1 MRDIDVRIAL
11 RRSDLDRFA
20 NDGESRVV
28 EEMGIFRGEYR
39 IDAAVVNGHLH
50 GYEIKSARDTLAR
63 LPAQA
68 AAYGVVFDFVTL
80 VAAAGHL
87 DRAAALLPPWW
98 GLRLAEP
105 TGTRVLLT
113 EVRPATRNLSV
124 DPYHVA
130 QLLWKVEALELL
142 DRHGGA
148 RGFRSK
154 ATFAIWR
161 ELTRRLALHELQG
174 EVRAM
179 LKLRQHW
186 PSAGAQ
192 PPVRS

>member
-11 RRSDLDRFA
+11 RRSDLDQFA

-68 AAYGVVFDFVTL
+68 AAYGAVFDFVTL
-80 VAAAGHL
+80 VAAASHL
-87 DRAAALLPPWW
+87 NRAVTLLPSWW

-105 TGTRVLLT
+105 TGTSVLLT
-113 EVRPATRNLSV
+113 HVRQPTRNPSV

-154 ATFAIWR
+154 PTFRVWR
-161 ELTRRLALHELQG
+161 ELTRRLALPELQS

-179 LKLRQHW
+179 LKQRQQW
-186 PSAGAQ
+186 SSAGVQ
-192 PPVRS
+192 PLVTS

>member
-11 RRSDLDRFA
+11 RQSDLAQFA

-50 GYEIKSARDTLAR
+50 GYEIKSAKDTLAR
-63 LPAQA
+63 LPTQA
-68 AAYGVVFDFVTL
+68 AAYGAVFDFVTL
-80 VAAAGHL
+80 VAAVSHL
-87 DRAAALLPPWW
+87 ERATNLVPSWW

-105 TGTRVLLT
+105 IGTSVLLT
-113 EVRPATRNLSV
+113 PIRQATRNPSV

-130 QLLWKVEALELL
+130 QLLWKSEALELL
-142 DRHGGA
+142 DQYGGA
-148 RGFRSK
+148 RGFRK
-154 ATFAIWR
+154 KPTFTIWR
-161 ELTRRLALHELQG
+161 ELTRRLDLPELQR
-174 EVRAM
+174 EVRAV
-179 LKLRQHW
+179 LKLRQTW

-192 PPVRS
+192 LLIRS

>member
-20 NDGESRVV
+20 ADGGSRVV

-50 GYEIKSARDTLAR
+50 GYEIKSARDTLTR

-68 AAYGVVFDFVTL
+68 NAYALVFDFLTL
-80 VAAAGHL
+80 VAAASHL
-87 DRAAALLPPWW
+87 KRAATLLPCWW
-98 GLRLAEP
+98 GLRLAES
-105 TGTRVLLT
+105 TGTCVQLS
-113 EVRPATRNLSV
+113 EIRPATRNTSV

-130 QLLWKVEALELL
+130 QLLWKTEALEVL

-154 ATFAIWR
+154 TTFTTWR
-161 ELTRRLALHELQG
+161 ELTRRLTLPELQD

-179 LKLRQHW
+179 LKRRKSW
-186 PSAGAQ
+186 PSAGVQ
-192 PPVRS
+192 PPNMS